1 MQYKRIF
8 LIVMDSLGI
17 GDALD
22 AKKFNDEG
30 TNTFKHISEKF
41 ENGLNIPN
49 LNALGI
55 GDLDEIKGSTII
67 EHPNSFSVR
76 LNEKS
81 NGKDTM
87 TGHWEMMGIYTT
99 KPFQTFTDTGF
110 PQELIDE
117 LEKAFDG
124 RKIIGNKSAS
134 GTDIINE
141 LAEQEINEN
150 KTE

>member
-81 NGKDTM
+81 NGKVSM
-87 TGHWEMMGIYTT
+87 ET
-99 KPFQTFTDTGF
+99 KTWIKD
-110 PQELIDE
+110 
-117 LEKAFDG
+117 
-124 RKIIGNKSAS
+124 S
-134 GTDIINE
+134 GS
-141 LAEQEINEN
+141 L
-150 KTE
+150 